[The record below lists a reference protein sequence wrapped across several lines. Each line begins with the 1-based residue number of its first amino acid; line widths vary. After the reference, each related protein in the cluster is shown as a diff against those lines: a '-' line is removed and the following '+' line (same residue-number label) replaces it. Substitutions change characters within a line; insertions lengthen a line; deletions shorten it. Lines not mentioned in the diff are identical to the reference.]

1 MSGKDPMVRLDRF
14 EKWYGVI
21 HAVKSL
27 ELDVPRGEAFVLL
40 GSNGS
45 GKSTILRAVAGLHAP
60 TSGRVIVDGIEV
72 ARDPLAAR
80 GRMAF
85 LPQRVVVPELLTGR
99 EVLSFYAGLK
109 GVEQRRVGEVIELV
123 GLAEDADRFA
133 REYSGGMLQR
143 LGLGITFLCDV
154 PLYLLD
160 EPTLNL
166 DPSGV
171 EHFQRWMAERIA
183 DGATVLFTSHILQE
197 ALRMADR
204 VAVMAEGELVKV
216 EEVSGF
222 RNRVVAAT
230 TVSVVVDRIT
240 EKIVEAARKAG
251 AEEASWNEKTY
262 SFRAPPERRQE
273 VIRAIEKSGGFI
285 EELHTEPP
293 NWESLARLV
302 SER

>member
-1 MSGKDPMVRLDRF
+1 MSGQEPMVCLEEF
-14 EKWYGVI
+14 EKWYAVI
-21 HAVKSL
+21 HAVRNLDL
-27 ELDVPRGEAFVLL
+27 EVGRGEAFVLL

-60 TSGRVIVDGIEV
+60 SSGRVIVDGIDV
-72 ARDPLAAR
+72 AEDPLAAR
-80 GRMAF
+80 GRIAY
-85 LPQRVVVPELLTGR
+85 LPQRVVLPDLLTGR

-109 GVEQRRVGEVIELV
+109 GADQRRVGEVIELI
-123 GLAEDADRFA
+123 GLDEDADRFA

-166 DPSGV
+166 DPGGV
-171 EHFQRWMAERIA
+171 EQFRRWMEDRVAG
-183 DGATVLFTSHILQE
+183 GATVLFTSHILQE
-197 ALRMADR
+197 ALRLADR

-222 RNRVVAAT
+222 RNRVVGAT
-230 TVSVVVDRIT
+230 TVSVVVDRLT
-240 EKIVEAARKAG
+240 ETMVEAAREAG
-251 AEEASWNEKTY
+251 AEEASWNDKSY
-262 SFRAPPERRQE
+262 SFRAPPEKRQA
-273 VIRAIEKSGGFI
+273 VIRAIEKAGGFI

-293 NWESLARLV
+293 NWESLAQLV

>member
-1 MSGKDPMVRLDRF
+1 MVRLDQF

-27 ELDVPRGEAFVLL
+27 DLDVPRGEAFVLL

-60 TSGRVIVDGIEV
+60 SSGRVIVDGLEV
-72 ARDPLAAR
+72 AVDPLAAR
-80 GRMAF
+80 GRIAF
-85 LPQRVVVPELLTGR
+85 LPQRVVLPDLLTGR

-109 GVEQRRVGEVIELV
+109 GVDQRRVGEVIELI
-123 GLAEDADRFA
+123 GLAEDADRYA

-143 LGLGITFLCDV
+143 LGLGITFLRDV

-171 EHFQRWMAERIA
+171 DQFRRWLEDRVDA
-183 DGATVLFTSHILQE
+183 GATVLFTSHILQE
-197 ALRMADR
+197 ALRLADR

-222 RNRVVAAT
+222 RNRVVTAT
-230 TVSVVVDRIT
+230 TVSVVVDRLT
-240 EKIVEAARKAG
+240 EKMIEAAQKAG
-251 AEEASWNEKTY
+251 ADEASWNDRSY
-262 SFRAPPERRQE
+262 SFKASPEKRQG
-273 VIRAIEKSGGFI
+273 VIRAIEKNGGFI

-293 NWESLARLV
+293 GWESLAQLF

>member
-1 MSGKDPMVRLDRF
+1 MSGQEPMVRLDQF

-21 HAVKSL
+21 HAVKNL
-27 ELDVPRGEAFVLL
+27 DLDVPRGEAFVLL

-60 TSGRVIVDGIEV
+60 SSGRVIVEGVDV
-72 ARDPLAAR
+72 AVDPLAAR
-80 GRMAF
+80 GRIAF
-85 LPQRVVVPELLTGR
+85 LPQRVVLPELLTGR

-109 GVEQRRVGEVIELV
+109 GVDQRRVGEVIELI
-123 GLAEDADRFA
+123 GLAEDADRYA
-133 REYSGGMLQR
+133 REYSGGMVQR
-143 LGLGITFLCDV
+143 LGLGITFLRDV

-171 EHFQRWMAERIA
+171 DQFRRWLEDRVAA
-183 DGATVLFTSHILQE
+183 GSTVLFTSHILQE
-197 ALRMADR
+197 ALRLADR

-230 TVSVVVDRIT
+230 TVSVVVDELT
-240 EKIVEAARKAG
+240 EKMIEAAQKAG
-251 AEEASWNEKTY
+251 ADEASWNDRSY
-262 SFRAPPERRQE
+262 SFKASPEKRQG

-293 NWESLARLV
+293 DWESLAQLF
-302 SER
+302 SEP

>member
-1 MSGKDPMVRLDRF
+1 MIRLEQF

-27 ELDVPRGEAFVLL
+27 DLEVGRGEAFVLL

-60 TSGRVIVDGIEV
+60 TSGRVLVEGIDV
-72 ARDPLAAR
+72 AVDPLAAR
-80 GRMAF
+80 GRIAF
-85 LPQRVVVPELLTGR
+85 LPQRVVLPELLTGR

-109 GVEQRRVGEVIELV
+109 GVDQRRVGEVIELI
-123 GLAEDADRFA
+123 GLTEDADRFA

-143 LGLGITFLCDV
+143 LGLGITFLRDV

-166 DPSGV
+166 DPGGV
-171 EHFQRWMAERIA
+171 EQFRRWMEERVA
-183 DGATVLFTSHILQE
+183 AGATVLFTSHILQE
-197 ALRMADR
+197 ALRLADR

-222 RNRVVAAT
+222 RDRVVSAT
-230 TVSVVVDRIT
+230 TVSVVVDRLT
-240 EKIVEAARKAG
+240 EAMIQAARQAG
-251 AEEASWNEKTY
+251 AEEASWNKNSY
-262 SFRAPPERRQE
+262 SYKAPPEKRQA
-273 VIRAIEKSGGFI
+273 VIRAIERSGGFI

-293 NWESLARLV
+293 NWESLAQLV
-302 SER
+302 AER